1 MKVLKDGKDYSITLL
16 NNLSS
21 FDKDDVKSYVN
32 NLILILKDYDINL
45 SGFYS
50 INIYTSKYVNIILFN
65 FIDDLCDVFDYKI
78 KVYTDKIYFKF
89 KDYFNVNNYDFFKDG
104 YYFINVN
111 KLDNIIKYIE
121 FGDFVIKK

>member
-50 INIYTSKYVNIILFN
+50 INIYTSKHANIILFN
-65 FIDDLCDVFDYKI
+65 FIDDLCDAFDYKI

-89 KDYFNVNNYDFFKDG
+89 KDYFNVNNYDFFKDD

-121 FGDFVIKK
+121 FGEFVIKK

>member
-32 NLILILKDYDINL
+32 NLILILKDYDISL

-89 KDYFNVNNYDFFKDG
+89 KDYFNVNNYDFFKDD